1 MEKDG
6 YSLKVIHGE
15 YRIIVR
21 VNLINKKNFSMVKEM
36 LEEVIPANMEID
48 LSLLY
53 NQHETLAKFTHKEL
67 AKYTHRQI
75 REEVLSHV
83 NENE

>member
-1 MEKDG
+1 MTIME
-6 YSLKVIHGE
+6 
-15 YRIIVR
+15 R
-21 VNLINKKNFSMVKEM
+21 VNLINKKKFSMVKEM

-53 NQHETLAKFTHKEL
+53 NQHTTLAKFTHREL
-67 AKYTHRQI
+67 SKYTHKQI
-75 REEVLSHV
+75 REEVLSYA